1 MDQTKVENNL
11 LDDVINDGE
20 LKEDQAVSS
29 KNA

>member
-20 LKEDQAVSS
+20 LKEDQAVSP